1 MIKSYDNLLGTRAL
15 AVISCALALLAVQP
29 AGGGIAT
36 AKVAKV
42 QMMVTFELQ
51 PMEQQ
56 EVTVTPPPYRVAA
69 ITNEKGLSQE
79 QKFAIERHLLAP
91 PVV

>member
-1 MIKSYDNLLGTRAL
+1 MTKSCDNLLGTRAL

-29 AGGGIAT
+29 TGGGAAT

-42 QMMVTFELQ
+42 QMMVAFELQ

-56 EVTVTPPPYRVAA
+56 EVTIDPPSYRIVAM
-69 ITNEKGLSQE
+69 TSEMGLSQE
-79 QKFAIERHLLAP
+79 QKFAIEQHLLAP
-91 PVV
+91 PTV